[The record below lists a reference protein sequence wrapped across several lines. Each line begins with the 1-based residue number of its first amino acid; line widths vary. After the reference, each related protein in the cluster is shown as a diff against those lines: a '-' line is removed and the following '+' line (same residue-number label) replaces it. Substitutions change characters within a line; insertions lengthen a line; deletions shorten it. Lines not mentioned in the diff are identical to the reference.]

1 MYQESM
7 LAQRGI
13 IGRSKK
19 AQRYRDIELCDRN
32 EFRTGQ
38 SVQVI
43 AGDLTGLSG
52 EIVECAN
59 ESQLVIDLKNI
70 SRSLWMT
77 IDTSQVMPLTLIV

>member
-59 ESQLVIDLKNI
+59 ESQLVY
-70 SRSLWMT
+70 
-77 IDTSQVMPLTLIV
+77 